1 MYVKINK
8 PFHCY
13 LLSKTGK
20 LVKHQNSL
28 AKLLLCLGSKLIFS
42 KSSSFFAKLDITAP
56 ETHSSSPYFS
66 KGFQLTCAK

>member
-1 MYVKINK
+1 MYVNINK

-13 LLSKTGK
+13 LLSETEK

-42 KSSSFFAKLDITAP
+42 KSRSFFAKLDITAP
-56 ETHSSSPYFS
+56 ETHLSVPIFLQ
-66 KGFQLTCAK
+66 KGFN